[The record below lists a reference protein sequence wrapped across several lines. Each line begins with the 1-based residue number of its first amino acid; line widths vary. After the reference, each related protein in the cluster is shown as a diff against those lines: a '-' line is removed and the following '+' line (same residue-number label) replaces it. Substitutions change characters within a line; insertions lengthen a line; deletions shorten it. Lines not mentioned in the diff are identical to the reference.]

1 MILQLEED
9 YIKGKT
15 TEDEYFIFFKE
26 YFNEPNLKQNKRYS
40 TFDFNSENITIELKK
55 RNFDSTKYKDLMIGL
70 NKIEKAQKANK
81 DIYFVMILD
90 DGIFSYKYNKD
101 DTLNYRSGGRGD
113 RKINEFKP
121 YAYIP
126 IELFIKIK

>member
-1 MILQLEED
+1 MLFEED
-9 YIKGKT
+9 YNKGKM
-15 TEDEYFIFFKE
+15 TEDEHFEFLKE
-26 YFNEPNLKQNKRYS
+26 YFNEPKLKQNKRFS
-40 TFDFNSENITIELKK
+40 TFDFNSDNITIELKK
-55 RNFDSTKYKDLMIGL
+55 RNFESTKYKDLMIGL

-90 DGIFSYKYNKD
+90 DGIFSYKYSKD

-113 RKINEFKP
+113 RGYNEFKK

-126 IELFIKIK
+126 IDYFMKIK

>member
-1 MILQLEED
+1 MIFKD
-9 YIKGKT
+9 NYNKGKM
-15 TEDEYFIFFKE
+15 TEDEHFEFLKE
-26 YFNEPNLKQNKRYS
+26 HFNEPNLKQNKRYS
-40 TFDFNSENITIELKK
+40 TFDFNSDNITIELKK

-81 DIYFVMILD
+81 DIYFVMVLD

-101 DTLNYRSGGRGD
+101 DPLNYRSGGRRD
-113 RKINEFKP
+113 RGFNEFKK

-126 IELFIKIK
+126 IDYFRKIK

>member
-1 MILQLEED
+1 MIFEED
-9 YIKGKT
+9 YNKGKKV
-15 TEDEYFIFFKE
+15 EDEHFDFLRE
-26 YFNEPNLKQNKRYS
+26 YYSEPTLKQNKRYS
-40 TFDFNSENITIELKK
+40 TFDYNSDNITIELKK

-90 DGIFSYKYNKD
+90 DGIFSYKYSTD
-101 DTLNYRSGGRGD
+101 DTLNYRSGGRRD
-113 RKINEFKP
+113 RGYNEFKK

>member
-1 MILQLEED
+1 MIFEED
-9 YIKGKT
+9 YNKGKI
-15 TEDEYFIFFKE
+15 TEDEHFDFLKE
-26 YFNEPNLKQNKRYS
+26 YFNEPKLKQNKRYS
-40 TFDFNSENITIELKK
+40 TFDYSSDNITIELKK

-90 DGIFSYKYNKD
+90 DGIFSYKYSTD
-101 DTLNYRSGGRGD
+101 DTLNYRSGGRRD
-113 RKINEFKP
+113 RGYNEFKK

>member
-1 MILQLEED
+1 MLFEED
-9 YIKGKT
+9 YNKGKMI
-15 TEDEYFIFFKE
+15 EDEHFEFLKE
-26 YFNEPNLKQNKRYS
+26 YFNEPKLKQNKRFS
-40 TFDFNSENITIELKK
+40 TFDFNSDNITIELKK
-55 RNFDSTKYKDLMIGL
+55 RNFESTKYKDLMIGL

-90 DGIFSYKYNKD
+90 DGIFSYKYSEN
-101 DTLNYRSGGRGD
+101 DTLNYRSGGRRD

-126 IELFIKIK
+126 IDYFIKIK

>member
-9 YIKGKT
+9 YMKGKM
-15 TEDEYFIFFKE
+15 TEYEHFIFLKQ
-26 YFNEPNLKQNKRYS
+26 YYNEPTLKQNKRYS

-55 RNFDSTKYKDLMIGL
+55 RNFESTKYKDLMIGL

-90 DGIFSYKYNKD
+90 DGIFSYKYNID
-101 DTLNYRSGGRGD
+101 DSLNYRSGGRRD
-113 RKINEFKP
+113 RGFNEFKK

-126 IELFIKIK
+126 IDYFVKIK